1 MNKRKRMRQKSIR
14 LYRRKQPM
22 YFFLR
27 SMADVLRNVNNYIR
41 NIGKSLERL

>member
-1 MNKRKRMRQKSIR
+1 MNKRKRMRQRSIR
-14 LYRRKQPM
+14 LYRRKQPI

-27 SMADVLRNVNNYIR
+27 SMADVLKNINNYIH

>member
-1 MNKRKRMRQKSIR
+1 MNKRRRMRQRAIR
-14 LYRRKQPM
+14 LYRRKQPI

-27 SMADVLRNVNNYIR
+27 SMADALANVNKYIR

>member
-1 MNKRKRMRQKSIR
+1 MNKRRRMRQRAIR
-14 LYRRKQPM
+14 LYRRKQPI

>member
-1 MNKRKRMRQKSIR
+1 MNKRKRMRQRAIR
-14 LYRRKQPM
+14 LYRRKQPI

-41 NIGKSLERL
+41 NIGKSLNGL

>member
-1 MNKRKRMRQKSIR
+1 MNKRKRMRQRSIR
-14 LYRRKQPM
+14 LYGRKQPI

-27 SMADVLRNVNNYIR
+27 SMADILQNVNRYIR

>member
-1 MNKRKRMRQKSIR
+1 MNKRKRMRQRSIR
-14 LYRRKQPM
+14 LYRRKQPI

>member
-27 SMADVLRNVNNYIR
+27 SMADILQNVKTYLYKFK
-41 NIGKSLERL
+41 GLERL

>member
-1 MNKRKRMRQKSIR
+1 MRQRAIR
-14 LYRRKQPM
+14 LYRRKQPI

-27 SMADVLRNVNNYIR
+27 STADVLQNVNRYIR

>member
-1 MNKRKRMRQKSIR
+1 MRQRAIR
-14 LYRRKQPM
+14 LFRRKQPM

>member
-1 MNKRKRMRQKSIR
+1 MNKRKRMRQRAIR
-14 LYRRKQPM
+14 LYRRKQPI

-27 SMADVLRNVNNYIR
+27 SMADILQNVNRYIR

>member
-1 MNKRKRMRQKSIR
+1 MNKRRRMRQRAIR
-14 LYRRKQPM
+14 LYRRKQPI

-27 SMADVLRNVNNYIR
+27 SIADILQNVNRYIR

>member
-1 MNKRKRMRQKSIR
+1 MNKRKRMRQRAIR
-14 LYRRKQPM
+14 LYRRKQPI

-41 NIGKSLERL
+41 NIGKSLKGL

>member
-1 MNKRKRMRQKSIR
+1 MNKRKRMRQRSIR

>member
-1 MNKRKRMRQKSIR
+1 MNKQRRMRQRAIR
-14 LYRRKQPM
+14 LYRRKQPI

-27 SMADVLRNVNNYIR
+27 SMADVLQNVNRYIR

>member
-1 MNKRKRMRQKSIR
+1 MRQRAIR
-14 LYRRKQPM
+14 LFRRKQPI

-27 SMADVLRNVNNYIR
+27 SMADILQNVNRYIR

>member
-1 MNKRKRMRQKSIR
+1 MNKRKRMRQRAIR
-14 LYRRKQPM
+14 LYRRKQPI

-27 SMADVLRNVNNYIR
+27 SMADVLQNVNRYIR